1 MNKIIFGTL
10 LIILLSSCTTQNNKG
25 EGVVEESGRI
35 INDYVDTL
43 EGSVQDTKAVTDL
56 INKNNQD
63 LDDTLKKIPR

>member
-1 MNKIIFGTL
+1 MNKIIFWTL
-10 LIILLSSCTTQNNKG
+10 LIILLSSCTTQNNKW
-25 EGVVEESGRI
+25 EWVVEESWRI